1 MFNFNIVDG
10 KVYEGCT
17 REECLTPV
25 ELVQYTEIENARY
38 AEWLKARRK
47 EREQNEKKGFVA
59 LLKAA
64 SAVLAA
70 SIMFATTA
78 CGTNSN
84 FPAKGDDVDN
94 LNVVGGNKIIL
105 TYGGE
110 TTAILEKVEKNI
122 YTDGNF
128 KYMMCDVSNCVY
140 IDEKNKT
147 NLYVDIDGKPY
158 TYAVYG
164 KEVDTQRILL
174 RMIYPDNLETWEVA
188 VIY

>member
-47 EREQNEKKGFVA
+47 EREQNEKKGFAA

-64 SAVLAA
+64 SAVLTA
-70 SIMFATTA
+70 SIMLTTTA
-78 CGTNSN
+78 CGTNFN

-110 TTAILEKVEKNI
+110 TTAILEGCGDNI

-128 KYMMCDVSNCVY
+128 QYMMCDVSNCVY
-140 IDEKNKT
+140 IDEKDKT
-147 NLYVDIDGKPY
+147 NLYVNIDGEPRIY
-158 TYAVYG
+158 TIYG
-164 KEVDTQRILL
+164 KEVETQKVLL
-174 RMIYPDNLETWEVA
+174 RMIYPYNLETWEVA